1 MQEYK
6 THKSLAKPRDCV
18 LLVID
23 VQDRLV
29 GTISQADIVITNI
42 TALVKAAQIH
52 QIPILM
58 TEQEKLGSTVPPL
71 KGLLDQYEPLDPITK
86 QSFSSCRNAAFGQ
99 ALERLRRKY
108 LLIAGIETHICIS
121 QTALDLLAND
131 YLVYVVADAT
141 SSHTTQDHKTAIERL
156 SKQGA
161 TITTTE
167 ALIFELTATA
177 QAPAFKQVLDV
188 VKDRR
193 NALSKQ

>member
-1 MQEYK
+1 
-6 THKSLAKPRDCV
+6 
-18 LLVID
+18 
-23 VQDRLV
+23 
-29 GTISQADIVITNI
+29 
-42 TALVKAAQIH
+42 
-52 QIPILM
+52 
-58 TEQEKLGSTVPPL
+58 
-71 KGLLDQYEPLDPITK
+71 
-86 QSFSSCRNAAFGQ
+86 
-99 ALERLRRKY
+99 
-108 LLIAGIETHICIS
+108 
-121 QTALDLLAND
+121 ALDLLAND